1 MPAAAIT
8 GQPCQPV
15 CVLASC
21 RGPLASW
28 PVGRIVRAL
37 SGCVIVPEGNV
48 IHHHA
53 RRLGRAFTRK
63 SVRVDSPQGRFADG
77 AAQVDGHVVRK
88 VEAHGKHLFIGFD
101 NRLWVHV
108 HLGLF
113 GKWRFGRGEAPEPVG
128 LIRLRLR
135 TDESYA
141 ELRGPTVCEVLT
153 EEEKRDA
160 VRRIGPDPIR
170 KDADPE
176 RAWARVH
183 RSAAPIGTL
192 LMDQRVFA
200 GVGNIYRAEVLFRH
214 AISPFRPGREVTEEE
229 FGAVWQDLVVLMTQG
244 TKRGRIDT
252 VRDEH
257 LPEAMGRAPREDRHG
272 GEVYVYRRD
281 GRACYLCGSEV
292 QLAELQGRKLYWCPS
307 CQPS

>member
-1 MPAAAIT
+1 
-8 GQPCQPV
+8 
-15 CVLASC
+15 
-21 RGPLASW
+21 
-28 PVGRIVRAL
+28 
-37 SGCVIVPEGNV
+37 VPEGNV

-53 RRLGRAFTRK
+53 RRLGRAFSRRA
-63 SVRVDSPQGRFADG
+63 VRVDSPQGRFSDG
-77 AAQVDGHVVRK
+77 SALVDGQVVRK
-88 VEAHGKHLFIGFD
+88 VEAHGKHLFIGFAND
-101 NRLWVHV
+101 LWIHI

-113 GKWRFGRGEAPEPVG
+113 GKWQFGKGEAPPVVG
-128 LIRLRLR
+128 LVRLRLR
-135 TDESYA
+135 TEDAYA

-153 EEEKRDA
+153 IDEKRAA

-176 RAWARVH
+176 AAWVRVH
-183 RSAAPIGTL
+183 RSSQPIAAL

-214 AISPFRPGREVTEEE
+214 GINPYVPGSGVPREEVD
-229 FGAVWQDLVVLMTQG
+229 AMWADLVILMTAG

-257 LPEAMGRAPREDRHG
+257 LPEVMGRAPREDRHG

-281 GRACYLCGSEV
+281 GRPCHVCGTEIR
-292 QLAELQGRKLYWCPS
+292 LADLQGRKLYWCPT
-307 CQPS
+307 CQPK

>member
-1 MPAAAIT
+1 M
-8 GQPCQPV
+8 
-15 CVLASC
+15 
-21 RGPLASW
+21 
-28 PVGRIVRAL
+28 
-37 SGCVIVPEGNV
+37 PEGNV

-53 RRLGRAFTRK
+53 RRLGRAFSRK
-63 SVRVDSPQGRFADG
+63 TVRVDSPQGRFADG
-77 AAQVDGHVVRK
+77 AALVDGRRVRK
-88 VEAHGKHLFIGFD
+88 VEAHGKHLFLGFD
-101 NRLWVHV
+101 GGHWVHV

-113 GKWRFGRGEAPEPVG
+113 GKWRFGRGERPAPIGQV
-128 LIRLRLR
+128 RLRMW
-135 TDESYA
+135 TDEAWA

-153 EEEKRDA
+153 DEEKRAA

-176 RAWARVH
+176 AAWLRVH
-183 RSAAPIGTL
+183 RSKAPIGGL

-214 AISPFRPGREVTEEE
+214 GISPFRSGSEVPRDE
-229 FGAVWQDLVVLMTQG
+229 FDAMWADLVVLMTQG

-257 LPEAMGRAPREDRHG
+257 LPEAMGRPPREDRHG

-281 GRACYLCGSEV
+281 GRPCLLCGTEV
-292 QLAELQGRKLYWCPS
+292 QLADLQGRNLYWCPS
-307 CQPS
+307 CQST